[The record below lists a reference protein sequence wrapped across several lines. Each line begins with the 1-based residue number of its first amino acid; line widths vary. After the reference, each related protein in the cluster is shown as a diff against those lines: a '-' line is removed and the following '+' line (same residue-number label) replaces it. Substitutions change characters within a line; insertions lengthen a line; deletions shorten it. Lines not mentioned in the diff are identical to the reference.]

1 MPAAIAGL
9 QIPLQL
15 QSTEVPATGSSGPG
29 LLRRSECENITFLI
43 RDFSYQHMKR
53 VPSVLI
59 LILVV
64 MSVLVT
70 GPVAA
75 QASDDGNPLNSLL
88 DSTTAEIKNPFL
100 SPCSSPAWKLIFTYV
115 TNPGEEFNADHCI
128 QFFAVQAGDT
138 SQCADIKRGAPKTK
152 CFVMIAGNK
161 NDPAICNKIP
171 TTSDPQAYLKVDC
184 LWEVA
189 IKNNN
194 QAACNAMGSQKISR
208 MFVGEMSKQTCL
220 ARLASGEGVGGSTL

>member
-1 MPAAIAGL
+1 
-9 QIPLQL
+9 
-15 QSTEVPATGSSGPG
+15 
-29 LLRRSECENITFLI
+29 
-43 RDFSYQHMKR
+43 MKR

-59 LILVV
+59 LILLVT
-64 MSVLVT
+64 SVLIT

-75 QASDDGNPLNSLL
+75 QASGNGNPLNMVL
-88 DSTTAEIKNPFL
+88 DNAKAEMKNPL
-100 SPCSSPAWKLIFTYV
+100 TTPCYSPAWMLVYKFV
-115 TNPGEEFNADHCI
+115 SNPGEEFNADHCI

-138 SQCADIKRGAPKTK
+138 AQCADIKRGPPKTK

-161 NDPAICNKIP
+161 NDPSLCNKIP
-171 TTSDPQAYLKVDC
+171 STSDPTAYLKVDC

-194 QAACNAMGSQKISR
+194 PAACNAMGSQKISR
-208 MFVGEMSKQTCL
+208 MIVGEMSKQTCL

>member
-1 MPAAIAGL
+1 M
-9 QIPLQL
+9 
-15 QSTEVPATGSSGPG
+15 
-29 LLRRSECENITFLI
+29 RDFLI
-43 RDFSYQHMKR
+43 QPMKR
-53 VPSVLI
+53 VPSMLVL
-59 LILVV
+59 LLVV
-64 MSVLVT
+64 TSVLVT

-75 QASDDGNPLNSLL
+75 QASGDGNLLSSVL
-88 DSTTAEIKNPFL
+88 DSTMAEIKNPFL
-100 SPCSSPAWKLIFTYV
+100 SPCSSPGWKLVFTYV

-128 QFFAVQAGDT
+128 QFFAVQAGDI

-152 CFVMIAGNK
+152 CYCLIASK
-161 NDPAICNKIP
+161 QNDPAICNKVP
-171 TTSDPQAYLKVDC
+171 STSDPQAYLKLDC

-220 ARLASGEGVGGSTL
+220 AKLASGEGVGGSTL